1 MRRQNARRLRRIRS
15 SIRAVAQQ
23 QDIEESGLKWMAEF
37 SQRSPEL
44 FEILKNVTSF
54 RAPTETFERKKHSIS
69 AAYATQRQLAA
80 AIGVDPLDAL
90 RFFDKSAA
98 KDGGGIM
105 PDVHDSPAQRK
116 ATLLKD
122 FAAHPPLLAI
132 GRDYRLNCAP

>member
-54 RAPTETFERKKHSIS
+54 RAPTETFEREKTLDLGGVRD
-69 AAYATQRQLAA
+69 AT
-80 AIGVDPLDAL
+80 
-90 RFFDKSAA
+90 
-98 KDGGGIM
+98 
-105 PDVHDSPAQRK
+105 PACRRNR
-116 ATLLKD
+116 
-122 FAAHPPLLAI
+122 
-132 GRDYRLNCAP
+132 G

>member
-1 MRRQNARRLRRIRS
+1 MIPPIRIVALPVHRHAGGQMRRQNARRLRRIRS

-69 AAYATQRQLAA
+69 AAYATQRQ
-80 AIGVDPLDAL
+80 
-90 RFFDKSAA
+90 
-98 KDGGGIM
+98 
-105 PDVHDSPAQRK
+105 
-116 ATLLKD
+116 T
-122 FAAHPPLLAI
+122 
-132 GRDYRLNCAP
+132 